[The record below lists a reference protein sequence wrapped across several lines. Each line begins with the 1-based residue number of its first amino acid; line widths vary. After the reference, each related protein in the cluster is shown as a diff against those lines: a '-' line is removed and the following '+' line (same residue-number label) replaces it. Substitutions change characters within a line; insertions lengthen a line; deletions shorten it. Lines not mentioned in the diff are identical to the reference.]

1 MGTIVWQLNDCW
13 PVASWSSIDYY
24 GRWKALHYYEKRCF
38 APVLLSCAEEGIL
51 TQDANPNAEP
61 YEVKKAVHLNVAN
74 ETRKEQR
81 VQVSWALRNAK
92 AEIIYD
98 GGTKEFEVP
107 ALSSIWL
114 DKVLL
119 PKADIF
125 SEYVSYELRQEGKVI
140 SEGTVIFSYPKYF
153 RYEDPNLSYR
163 IEGEEIVVSADAY
176 AKSVEIQNAAEDLV
190 LSDNYFD
197 INGNEKHVKII
208 SGEAKEIRLKSV
220 YDIR

>member
-1 MGTIVWQLNDCW
+1 MMTQEADMN
-13 PVASWSSIDYY
+13 
-24 GRWKALHYYEKRCF
+24 REHFEFEKSVR
-38 APVLLSCAEEGIL
+38 
-51 TQDANPNAEP
+51 
-61 YEVKKAVHLNVAN
+61 LNVAN

-92 AEIIYD
+92 AEILYD
-98 GGTKEFEVP
+98 GGTKELEVP
-107 ALSSIWL
+107 ALSSMWL

-119 PKADIF
+119 PEADIF

-153 RYEDPNLSYR
+153 RYEEPDLSYR
-163 IEGEEIVVSADAY
+163 IEGDEIIVSAKAY

-197 INGNEKHVKII
+197 INGGEKRVKII
-208 SGEAKEIRLKSV
+208 SGEAKGIRLKSV
-220 YDIR
+220 YNIR

>member
-1 MGTIVWQLNDCW
+1 MTQEADMN
-13 PVASWSSIDYY
+13 
-24 GRWKALHYYEKRCF
+24 REHFEFEKSVR
-38 APVLLSCAEEGIL
+38 
-51 TQDANPNAEP
+51 
-61 YEVKKAVHLNVAN
+61 LNVAN

-107 ALSSIWL
+107 AL
-114 DKVLL
+114 
-119 PKADIF
+119 
-125 SEYVSYELRQEGKVI
+125 
-140 SEGTVIFSYPKYF
+140 F

-176 AKSVEIQNAAEDLV
+176 AKSVEIQNAAEDFV

-197 INGNEKHVKII
+197 INGDEKRVKII
-208 SGEAKEIRLKSV
+208 SGEAKGIRLKSV
-220 YDIR
+220 YNIR